1 MLKGPL
7 TLGDPFFC
15 FPVIFV
21 FFDTAAAYST
31 RKTKT
36 ILPFLEN
43 RIFKYFI
50 EHFLYVN
57 KLLLTLVF
65 KGYQNESSL
74 ALIARKCKIVHF
86 EEKGE
91 LQLDENGSIASV
103 FRKWVMKSLVN

>member
-1 MLKGPL
+1 L
-7 TLGDPFFC
+7 F
-15 FPVIFV
+15 

-65 KGYQNESSL
+65 KGYL
-74 ALIARKCKIVHF
+74 K
-86 EEKGE
+86 
-91 LQLDENGSIASV
+91 
-103 FRKWVMKSLVN
+103 